1 MGMGPGDP
9 EQRWH
14 HGGSA
19 GTSLGLRVALEMK
32 RFFLLAL
39 ASLGGIV
46 LFGLLF
52 LVALSWAVFS
62 SPGERI
68 PDRFVLELDLTRGIP
83 AAVADDPFT
92 LAFERDRPTLQ
103 QVVSVLHRA
112 ADDDRVLGLRVT
124 GGSGV
129 GGWATA
135 QEIRDAVLHFRS
147 SGKPTL
153 LFAETFGELAP
164 AQGAYYVATAF
175 DEVVLQPSG
184 ELGLAGLSLEAP
196 FLGGLL
202 DRWEIIPR
210 FEARGEFKD
219 AVEIFTG
226 TGFSGPV
233 RDALE
238 AVLLSLRDDL
248 VAGMSQGRGMS
259 ADSALALLEAG
270 PFSAREALDSGLV
283 DALGYRDEART
294 RLDDRLREGG
304 GAEADGAE
312 PLPVLGLGRYA
323 ERVGTAWTTGEQ
335 VALVHGSG
343 AIQRGS
349 SPGFDPFGGGAAM
362 GANSVARAIRDAA
375 ADVRTRAIVFR
386 VDSPGGSYVAS
397 DVIRREVRL
406 AREKGIP
413 VVVSMGNA
421 AASGG
426 YLVSADADRI
436 VAHPST
442 LTGSIGVVAGKF
454 VVEDFLRSLGV
465 TFDDINLGDAHG
477 FYSAI
482 EDLSPTDAAWLA
494 RQVDR
499 IYEDFVQIV
508 AEGRG
513 MDREA
518 VHAVAQ
524 GRVWSGRDALAAGLV
539 DALGGYPVALA
550 EARDLAGLAPDAPI
564 HLRRFPAE
572 RTFLELLMN
581 EARGGGEAAGG
592 AADGIRGTMSAL
604 VRGAARL
611 LLVMGDDDAA
621 AVQTR
626 MSPLR
631 IPGS

>member
-1 MGMGPGDP
+1 
-9 EQRWH
+9 
-14 HGGSA
+14 
-19 GTSLGLRVALEMK
+19 MK
-32 RFFLLAL
+32 RFLLLAL
-39 ASLGGIV
+39 ASLGGLV
-46 LFGLLF
+46 LFGFLF
-52 LVALSWAVFS
+52 LVAISWAVFS

-68 PDRFVLELDLTRGIP
+68 PDRFVLELDLTRGVP
-83 AAVADDPFT
+83 TAAADDPFT
-92 LAFERDRPTLQ
+92 LAFERYRPTLQ
-103 QVVSVLHRA
+103 QVVSVLHQA

-196 FLGGLL
+196 FVGGLL

-210 FEARGEFKD
+210 FEARGEYKD
-219 AVEIFTG
+219 AVDLFTG
-226 TGFSGPV
+226 TGFSGPS
-233 RDALE
+233 REALE
-238 AVLLSLRDDL
+238 AILASLRNDL
-248 VAGMSQGRGMS
+248 VEGMAQGRGIP

-270 PFSAREALDSGLV
+270 PFSAREALGAGLV
-283 DALGYRDEART
+283 DALGYRDEARA
-294 RLDDRLREGG
+294 RLDARLREGDG
-304 GAEADGAE
+304 SEADGADA
-312 PLPVLGLGRYA
+312 LPALSLRRYA
-323 ERVGTAWTTGEQ
+323 ERVGTAWNRGEQ
-335 VALVHGSG
+335 VALVQGSG
-343 AIQRGS
+343 AIQRGG
-349 SPGFDPFGGGAAM
+349 SPGFDPFGGGAAL
-362 GANSVARAIRDAA
+362 GANAVARAIRDAA
-375 ADVRTRAIVFR
+375 ADPRTRAILFR

-397 DVIRREVRL
+397 DLIRREVRL
-406 AREKGIP
+406 ARDKGIP

-436 VAHPST
+436 VAHPAT
-442 LTGSIGVVAGKF
+442 LTGSIGVVAGRF
-454 VVEDFLRSLGV
+454 VVEDFLRSLGI
-465 TFDDINLGDAHG
+465 TFDRIDLGDAHG
-477 FYSAI
+477 FYSTV

-499 IYEDFVQIV
+499 IYEDFVEIV

-518 VHAVAQ
+518 VHAVAR
-524 GRVWSGRDALAAGLV
+524 GRVWSGRDALEAGLV
-539 DALGGYPVALA
+539 DALGGYPVAIA
-550 EARDLAGLAPDAPI
+550 EARRLAGIEPDAPI
-564 HLRRFPAE
+564 VLRRFPAE
-572 RTFLELLMN
+572 RTLVELLLD
-581 EARGGGEAAGG
+581 EARGGSDASGG
-592 AADGIRGTMSAL
+592 LPSVGIRGTLSGL
-604 VRGAARL
+604 LRGAARL
-611 LLVMGDDDAA
+611 LLMGDDDAA

-626 MSPLR
+626 MSPLH